1 MKKWTAIL
9 SNGEKI
15 EEQDMSSWRK
25 LKGKCVQGELKIQSL
40 EYEKQ
45 EVDPKAVSYFV
56 IFDVITFI
64 FSKNQR
70 IRRGIGSF
78 HTNGKDRIKWETI
91 QGNPQNGNYTEV
103 VQPKD
108 TFWQE
113 LSVEVERNQNEII
126 KSASQKG
133 RS

>member
-78 HTNGKDRIKWETI
+78 QTNGKARIKWETI